1 MKFRATVPKNSYRV
15 SETSVAGVRLTTSCS
30 AANSMPFSQAL
41 RAHVDTFNAKAQGRA
56 RKSRQDIVRLRWVTI
71 AVSLN
76 PPHCHAE
83 PLLIDADAC
92 RSLRA
97 LQTQVHQTPPSLS
110 DTLTGCTWREA
121 RLQNHR
127 SRPRPVKSS
136 STRIPT
142 KPTMA
147 SRPFQICPGS
157 TLGIR
162 LAHNFRNL

>member
-1 MKFRATVPKNSYRV
+1 MPQFRKTAIACQRRV
-15 SETSVAGVRLTTSCS
+15 TPVLGLRQ
-30 AANSMPFSQAL
+30 AAQQPTACQFSQAL

-71 AVSLN
+71 AVSLT

-97 LQTQVHQTPPSLS
+97 LQAQVHQTPPSLS

-162 LAHNFRNL
+162 LAHNVRNL